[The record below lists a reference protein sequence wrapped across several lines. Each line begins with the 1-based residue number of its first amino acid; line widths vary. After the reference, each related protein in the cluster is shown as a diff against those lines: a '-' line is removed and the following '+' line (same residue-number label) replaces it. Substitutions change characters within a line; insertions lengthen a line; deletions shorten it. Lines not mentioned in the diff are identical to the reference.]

1 VDLDLRQLCFDLCEL
16 LVGQVDVGGAQ
27 VFLMRSSLR
36 ELGMGTMKSFFCSIQ
51 ANEIWAGVT
60 PLLFAKSVIK
70 VQQGLVR
77 ADVVLVKSGDDP
89 PHIVTGVGVV
99 CSDLG
104 GQNVHGQALA
114 LWASHVGD

>member
-1 VDLDLRQLCFDLCEL
+1 
-16 LVGQVDVGGAQ
+16 
-27 VFLMRSSLR
+27 
-36 ELGMGTMKSFFCSIQ
+36 MGTMKSFLCSIQ

-60 PLLFAKSVIK
+60 PLLFAKSVIGSSK
-70 VQQGLVR
+70 GWFARMLSLSNR
-77 ADVVLVKSGDDP
+77 GDDP

-114 LWASHVGD
+114 LWASNGGD